1 MGEAVGQVLVFAIGV
16 ALSPVAIIA
25 TVVILSTPRAKV
37 NGPAFALGWVAGLV
51 GAGAVLLLL
60 GGSLGLGDGGD
71 PSTRSSYIKLGL
83 GILLVL
89 VAVRRFRSR
98 ISDGAN
104 EKEPGWLKT
113 LDEFDVVKVLG
124 LAVLA
129 ALNPKNL
136 VLLAGAMMAIT
147 QSDADTGGQIAGLAV
162 FVVLGSVGTVTPIVI
177 DRVMGDRAE
186 PLLARLRGWM
196 TRESSVIIAVICLLI
211 GAKLIGDALTA
222 L

>member
-37 NGPAFALGWVAGLV
+37 NGPAFALGWVAGLA
-51 GAGAVLLLL
+51 GAGVVLLLL

-89 VAVRRFRSR
+89 VAFRRFRSR
-98 ISDGAN
+98 ISDGAS
-104 EKEPGWLKT
+104 EKEPGWLKK

-147 QSDADTGGQIAGLAV
+147 QSDADTGGQVAGLAV
-162 FVVLGSVGTVTPIVI
+162 FVVLGSVGTVTPILI
-177 DRVMGDRAE
+177 DRIMGVRAE

-211 GAKLIGDALTA
+211 GAKLIGDALAA